1 MKLSRF
7 FKTIF
12 MTDFVGG
19 LFIAIKEIFK
29 SKKTINYPF
38 EKGKISPRFRGE
50 HALRRYPNGEERCI
64 ACKLCEAVCPH
75 SIFFYTF
82 SIIAIISAI
91 MVTVSKNTVHSVFF
105 LILDFISISCLFIMI
120 GAEFLGM
127 IMLIVYVGAVAVLFL
142 FVVMMLNVAQ
152 QKNQWF
158 ASKESSGHIPVGL
171 IISTI
176 IFFELIIVI
185 GGWKY
190 KPDLFDINNTTNN
203 FNMSNTHSLG
213 QVLYTDYIHVFQLSG
228 MILLV
233 AMIGAIVLTFRKR
246 EGVKTQSYLKQIS
259 RERSEGIGIFLNRK
273 NIIVILMSIELI
285 LLAVNINLVAFSIF
299 LGDLTGQV
307 FTLFILTVAAAEAA
321 IGLAIIVVYYRNSG
335 TIRVEEI
342 DQLKG

>member
-1 MKLSRF
+1 M
-7 FKTIF
+7 
-12 MTDFVGG
+12 
-19 LFIAIKEIFK
+19 IA
-29 SKKTINYPF
+29 
-38 EKGKISPRFRGE
+38 
-50 HALRRYPNGEERCI
+50 
-64 ACKLCEAVCPH
+64 H

-82 SIIAIISAI
+82 SIIAVISAI

-158 ASKESSGHIPVGL
+158 ASQESSGHIPVGL
-171 IISTI
+171 TISTI

-190 KPDLFDINNTTNN
+190 KPDLFNLNNSVNN
-203 FNMSNTHSLG
+203 FSVSNTHSLG
-213 QVLYTDYIHVFQLSG
+213 QVLYTDYIHIFQLSG

-246 EGVKTQSYLKQIS
+246 TGVKTQSYIKQIS
-259 RERSEGIGIFLNRK
+259 RERSEG
-273 NIIVILMSIELI
+273 V
-285 LLAVNINLVAFSIF
+285 
-299 LGDLTGQV
+299 QV
-307 FTLFILTVAAAEAA
+307 LD
-321 IGLAIIVVYYRNSG
+321 
-335 TIRVEEI
+335 VETNKGVKI
-342 DQLKG
+342 DD

>member
-1 MKLSRF
+1 M
-7 FKTIF
+7 
-12 MTDFVGG
+12 
-19 LFIAIKEIFK
+19 IA
-29 SKKTINYPF
+29 
-38 EKGKISPRFRGE
+38 
-50 HALRRYPNGEERCI
+50 
-64 ACKLCEAVCPH
+64 H

-82 SIIAIISAI
+82 SIIAVISAV

-158 ASKESSGHIPVGL
+158 ASEESSKHIPVGI

-190 KPDLFDINNTTNN
+190 KPDLFNLNNAVNN
-203 FNMSNTHSLG
+203 YSVSNTHSLG
-213 QVLYTDYIHVFQLSG
+213 QVLYTDYVHVFQISG

-233 AMIGAIVLTFRKR
+233 AMIGAIVLTFRQRK
-246 EGVKTQSYLKQIS
+246 GVKTQSYLKQIS
-259 RERSEGIGIFLNRK
+259 RERSEG
-273 NIIVILMSIELI
+273 V
-285 LLAVNINLVAFSIF
+285 
-299 LGDLTGQV
+299 QV
-307 FTLFILTVAAAEAA
+307 LD
-321 IGLAIIVVYYRNSG
+321 
-335 TIRVEEI
+335 VETNKGVKI
-342 DQLKG
+342 DD